1 MRRRGEER
9 EKEGMKGRS
18 GMTFMRGGDRLER
31 KRGWRGVLM
40 RIPILVMAATQ
51 TNNLNNIVCSSD

>member
-40 RIPILVMAATQ
+40 RIPILFMAATQ
-51 TNNLNNIVCSSD
+51 TNNLKKFIFFSD